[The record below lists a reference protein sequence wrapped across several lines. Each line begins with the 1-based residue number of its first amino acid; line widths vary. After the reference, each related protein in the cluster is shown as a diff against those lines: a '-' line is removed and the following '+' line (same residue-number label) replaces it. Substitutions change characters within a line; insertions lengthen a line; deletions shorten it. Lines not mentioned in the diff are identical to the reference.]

1 MYAVS
6 YFQKVWLLIYM
17 TYDKK
22 NMVRISY
29 VGNIVHTTSKTPEIC
44 IRKWNFPVCATIMLL
59 LSSPRNANFDK
70 QNIDTNSLGLKP
82 LRPCMNKYSSIFP
95 VVCALTIFFW
105 FYEGFYASGL
115 PQQGLLE
122 DVVRTLRFCKSIHTS
137 SERMTNINKHQQM
150 TFCLRANFFFC
161 KQGSYGE
168 ILSSCGET

>member
-82 LRPCMNKYSSIFP
+82 LRPCMNKYSNIFP
-95 VVCALTIFFW
+95 VVCVLTIFFW

-150 TFCLRANFFFC
+150 TFCLRANFFLLYARFLRRN
-161 KQGSYGE
+161 SF
-168 ILSSCGET
+168 